1 MLDSFDIIPVFSCF
15 VKGKGE
21 NIFRHY
27 LTYITK
33 KVVFWRILWYNS
45 KKQRHFAHKEDP
57 YGYTQKFPFRFQ
69 RLQP

>member
-1 MLDSFDIIPVFSCF
+1 MLYPLSHRRMLDSFDIIPVFSCF

-33 KVVFWRILWYNS
+33 KVVFW
-45 KKQRHFAHKEDP
+45 
-57 YGYTQKFPFRFQ
+57 
-69 RLQP
+69 